1 VTASVLESGD
11 AQSTPV
17 TALPRVGTK
26 TAEKLAAFGV
36 ESVDDLLTRL
46 PRGYQ
51 DRTRQTLVCDLNPG
65 DVAVVRGTIVAV
77 RRGRRRGRKPG
88 MLEARVSD
96 GSAALSVLFFGAPS
110 RITEAWTEGRAVLVM
125 GRTDAKGPLRL
136 SHPEWELDPQE
147 KNGPHR
153 GGIVPFYGLPEGM
166 GQRAYRAMIRAAL
179 DRFSGGMDGVLPAG
193 ARSELGLIRRGEAL
207 SIIHF
212 PPPGTDLAALR
223 AGTHRAHETLVVND
237 LFVLQV
243 ALLWRRARASKLGSL
258 ADGLPRARM
267 GGARVKATVRAR
279 AEARLP
285 FALTPSQ
292 RRVLD
297 EIQADLTVSGRPM
310 QRLVQGDV
318 GTGKTILGLLAAAP
332 LLERGG
338 QVAILAPTEVLAR
351 QWLRRA
357 DALYRPLGFDV
368 AWLAGGQ
375 SAADRREQLTAVLH
389 GRSSLV
395 IGTHALFQESVV
407 FARLALAI
415 VDEQQRFG
423 VFQRARLLDKGP
435 QPHFLALSATPI
447 PRSLART
454 LFGDLDI
461 SLLDTGPPRGLR
473 TTQVLPSARRRAAW
487 ERVAAAVKAGEKA
500 YVICGRID
508 GPVGGVIRSA
518 VATAEEL
525 ANGPLRGVP
534 LGLIHGGM
542 DGASKQAALNAFREG
557 RVSVLVGTT
566 VLEVGIDVED
576 ATVIVIENAE
586 RFGLSQ
592 LHQLRGR
599 VGRGVRGGHCI
610 LLTPAPDDAERLGVL
625 AESEDGFRVAEEDL
639 RRRGPG
645 DLVGARQA
653 GRPAFRLALTP
664 RFHELLDLARGAAQ
678 SVVRDPRFERAEEF
692 RKLRAAAVAQ
702 LEASRAAD
710 AG

>member
-1 VTASVLESGD
+1 MTVSAPQSGD
-11 AQSTPV
+11 AASTPV
-17 TALPRVGTK
+17 TALPRVGVK
-26 TAEKLAAFGV
+26 TAEKLAALGV
-36 ESVDDLLTRL
+36 HTVDDLLTRL

-51 DRTRQTLVCDLNPG
+51 DRTRQTPVRELAPG

-96 GSAALSVLFFGAPS
+96 GGAALSVLFFGAPS
-110 RITEAWTEGRAVLVM
+110 HITDAWTEGREVLVM
-125 GRTDAKGPLRL
+125 GRTDSKPPLRL
-136 SHPEWELDPQE
+136 SHPEWELDATD
-147 KNGPHR
+147 KDGPHR
-153 GGIVPFYGLPEGM
+153 GGIVPFYGVPDGM
-166 GQRAYRAMIRAAL
+166 GQRSYRAMVRGALDGFSGQIGGVLPGGLRAAL
-179 DRFSGGMDGVLPAG
+179 
-193 ARSELGLIRRGEAL
+193 GLTRRGVAL
-207 SIIHF
+207 DTIHF
-212 PPPGTDLAALR
+212 PPPGADLAALR
-223 AGTHRAHETLVVND
+223 AGTHPAHESLVLND

-243 ALLWRRARASKLGSL
+243 ALLWRRERSARLGSR
-258 ADGLPRARM
+258 ADDLPRARM
-267 GGARVKATVRAR
+267 GGPRAMATVRAR

-285 FALTPSQ
+285 FSLTGAQ
-292 RRVLD
+292 ERVLE
-297 EIQADLTVSGRPM
+297 EIDADLAVRGRPM

-332 LLERGG
+332 IIERGG

-351 QWLRRA
+351 QWLA
-357 DALYRPLGFDV
+357 QAGGLYGPLGYAV
-368 AWLAGGQ
+368 AWLAGDQ
-375 SAADRREQLTAVLH
+375 PAAERREQLDSVAS
-389 GRSSLV
+389 GRSALV
-395 IGTHALFQESVV
+395 VGTHALFQESVT

-435 QPHFLALSATPI
+435 QPHLLALSATPI

-461 SLLDTGPPRGLR
+461 SLLDEGPPRGAR
-473 TTQVLPSARRRAAW
+473 TTEVLPSARRRVAW
-487 ERVAAAVKAGEKA
+487 QRVAAAVEAGEKA
-500 YVICGRID
+500 YVVCARID
-508 GPVGGVIRSA
+508 GAAGDVLRSA

-542 DGASKQAALNAFREG
+542 DGASKEAALSAFRDG
-557 RVSVLVGTT
+557 RISVLVGTT
-566 VLEVGIDVED
+566 VLEVGIDVAD
-576 ATVIVIENAE
+576 ATVIVVENAE

-599 VGRGVRGGHCI
+599 VGRGAAGGHCI
-610 LLTPAPDDAERLGVL
+610 LLTPAPDEEERLAVL
-625 AESEDGFRVAEEDL
+625 AESEDGFLVAEEDL

-664 RFHELLDLARGAAQ
+664 RFHELLALARVAAQ
-678 SVVRDPRFERAEEF
+678 AVVADPSFEDADSYSE
-692 RKLRAAAVAQ
+692 LRAAATAQ
-702 LEASRAAD
+702 LDASRAVE